1 MTSRKLLSK
10 ANIKRRLVALSQ
22 AQSDQVTDNV
32 LSEGRIF
39 FLGKFEVDLQLFE
52 LSNSVMVNLKEHVHQ
67 PFGIHSWYFTN
78 TFFRQAD

>member
-1 MTSRKLLSK
+1 MTWRKLLSI
-10 ANIKRRLVALSQ
+10 ANIKRWLLALSE

-52 LSNSVMVNLKEHVHQ
+52 LSNSVMVNLKEHVTSRLGFIH
-67 PFGIHSWYFTN
+67 GI
-78 TFFRQAD
+78 